1 MNASINNTFFDEVPL
16 KTSIDVKTE
25 LEESIP
31 DETECLF
38 SQYNEDMEYDCGIDH
53 NKLYTV
59 FPIKEENDPLSLD
72 KNCNY
77 EDLMF
82 IKKEEQ
88 YQIKQEELDLADKTI
103 DDSVLENVE
112 DNIQNTKYMTQ
123 EV

>member
-16 KTSIDVKTE
+16 NTSIDVKTE
-25 LEESIP
+25 LEDSIT

-72 KNCNY
+72 KNCNC

-82 IKKEEQ
+82 IKKEEK